1 MPFEAAPLSTCD
13 VDSLPI
19 LIPQHSMGCG
29 SSVPPLGDDLY
40 AALNDASLTDVMESD
55 VSQMQDLLPLQP
67 YGSVGLLE
75 IADEFEGIN
84 GPGQGSIERG
94 TCSTAGPLVHDGKFD
109 EPQMDLGA
117 SDCAWNDPGAM
128 DAFGMGPS
136 SRMNNSSILIRS
148 SNDFE
153 NGGNENVHP
162 MVPVQTQKPWMDSEE
177 GDDSVRMLPKTPMA
191 GTAHPL
197 GENWDMLVQSTKEG
211 SDDDGSALDDTA
223 KKSKSLRGM
232 RHVPLAVALLNLQC
246 LQAGAALCY
255 QASWQGCPS
264 GAWCSMSPGHFGMCD
279 TSAVVPGPG
288 AYLPEELEALGIRTE
303 DGSWMDIPLPE
314 AAAALAESVKGKSLE
329 EARVAPVETSQG
341 VNKPAV
347 RQSTRRR
354 MRRKVDDDD
363 GYDFGSSDDDSV
375 NPTGPE
381 SMEIRQSSRLSRASS
396 KKQIAP
402 VTTRSKRA
410 SAQRSYVN
418 IAAQQQKNR
427 RGGRVPSRR
436 APQVWIK
443 GEVRDPRT
451 GMMISDVPPGVFCTQ
466 CTATTTPVWRAGPFG
481 HKTLCNACGVRWMK
495 VDPKKK

>member
-1 MPFEAAPLSTCD
+1 MENIIRSTIQSSFGTANSALVHLSSCHIN
-13 VDSLPI
+13 I
-19 LIPQHSMGCG
+19 LIISMHVCC
-29 SSVPPLGDDLY
+29 
-40 AALNDASLTDVMESD
+40 
-55 VSQMQDLLPLQP
+55 
-67 YGSVGLLE
+67 
-75 IADEFEGIN
+75 
-84 GPGQGSIERG
+84 R
-94 TCSTAGPLVHDGKFD
+94 
-109 EPQMDLGA
+109 
-117 SDCAWNDPGAM
+117 NDPGAM

-177 GDDSVRMLPKTPMA
+177 GDDSVRMLPKTPIA

-197 GENWDMLVQSTKEG
+197 GENWDMLVQSTKDV